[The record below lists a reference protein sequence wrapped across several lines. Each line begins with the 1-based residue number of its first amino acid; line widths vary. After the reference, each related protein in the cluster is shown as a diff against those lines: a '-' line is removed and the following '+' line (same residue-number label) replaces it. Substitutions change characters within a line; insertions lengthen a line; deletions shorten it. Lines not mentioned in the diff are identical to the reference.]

1 MDTGNFAEWV
11 LALSAVA
18 ASWQGIVS
26 LSQWRHEEG
35 GRRRMKVAET
45 ALAEFYEAR
54 DIFKW
59 VRSRALR
66 PEESSDRPFRDD
78 ESTNVQQQRDIYFP
92 ILKRLAD
99 DGEFF
104 GRMRARRYRVL
115 ALFGPPALVPYD
127 LIEDVHDQIATAAK
141 MLIQTRQ
148 EGESTKA
155 EIARDAAWQDTV
167 WDDADRPDAVN
178 ATIEKAVEVAE
189 EIFQPEIVGRTRT
202 RQ

>member
-1 MDTGNFAEWV
+1 
-11 LALSAVA
+11 
-18 ASWQGIVS
+18 
-26 LSQWRHEEG
+26 
-35 GRRRMKVAET
+35 MKVAET

-59 VRSRALR
+59 VRSRALQ
-66 PEESSDRPFRDD
+66 PEESSDRPGR
-78 ESTNVQQQRDIYFP
+78 EGETAGVQQQRDLYFP

-115 ALFGPPALVPYD
+115 ALFGPEAVAPYD
-127 LIEDVHDQIATAAK
+127 LIEKVHGDIGTAAK

-148 EGESTKA
+148 EGETSKA

-167 WDDADRPDAVN
+167 WDDADHTDAIN
-178 ATIEKAVEVAE
+178 AIIEKAVHVAE
-189 EIFQPEIVGRTRT
+189 EIFRPEIVGREKSSSVISA
-202 RQ
+202 